1 MEKIN
6 IGIRE
11 AKANLSKLIQDVQ
24 GGREIII
31 TDRGAPVAYLGPVK
45 KDKLSLKQRLSE
57 LEKAGIIE
65 PPKKKIKNLPPPLH
79 LPDQKAQ
86 VILQEDRDR

>member
-11 AKANLSKLIQDVQ
+11 AKAKLSKLIQDVQ
-24 GGREIII
+24 KGREIII
-31 TDRGAPVAYLGPVK
+31 TDRGIPVAYLGPIK

-65 PPKKKIKNLPPPLH
+65 PQKKSKKLPPPLN

-86 VILQEDRDR
+86 AILQEDRNR